1 LVADEPVIKPYNR
14 VTGKL
19 LLEAAAAAH
28 DRADRALRLCRQL
41 RAKSEGNASG
51 SGGGGG
57 LLAGVL
63 DRERQRTVRLLLSHL
78 RDEEEDEYAM
88 AEGEGGGGDNDR
100 RDGRAEKNCS
110 RRWDCHDCCS
120 DDDDVDAAA
129 VADYCSGDQEELT
142 AAGIAGVPGL
152 DVDRGVLIR
161 RKYQLPPTTTCT
173 LHYIIMALCVS
184 IKTINNYST
193 HPFIDIKN
201 AIFAYIFYIVII

>member
-1 LVADEPVIKPYNR
+1 VTSKVHEFTVIGVIKPYNL
-14 VTGKL
+14 VAGKL

-41 RAKSEGNASG
+41 RVKSEGNTSG

-78 RDEEEDEYAM
+78 RDEEEDEYAT
-88 AEGEGGGGDNDR
+88 AEGEGGDSDR
-100 RDGRAEKNCS
+100 RDGRAEKNFGRC
-110 RRWDCHDCCS
+110 WDCHDCCS
-120 DDDDVDAAA
+120 DDDGVDAAA
-129 VADYCSGDQEELT
+129 VADYCSGDREELT

-161 RKYQLPPTTTCT
+161 RKYHLYT
-173 LHYIIMALCVS
+173 LY
-184 IKTINNYST
+184 Y
-193 HPFIDIKN
+193 
-201 AIFAYIFYIVII
+201 Y